1 MLLLH
6 KRQGISTEDA
16 ESVDSLVRRILNKT
30 DQSEEKDYHERNAE
44 YTKRQLERID
54 GQEDVFQYC
63 EQIII

>member
-16 ESVDSLVRRILNKT
+16 ESVDSLVRRILNKP
-30 DQSEEKDYHERNAE
+30 DLSEEVDFHEYNAE

-54 GQEDVFQYC
+54 GQEEVVGYDEHLIV
-63 EQIII
+63 